1 MFAYN
6 HYMEK
11 KGCVQVEKNEFGK
24 IIAEER
30 NKQGISQAKLAE
42 MTGFSDRTISLW
54 ETGKRGI
61 TITSADRVAKALGIT
76 VTIGE
81 EGEKQ

>member
-76 VTIGE
+76 VTIGKTE
-81 EGEKQ
+81 